1 MAINYTSDMV
11 SLMKDRYSANPT
23 RETVEELAEELD
35 KSIKS
40 VIGKLSREGVYQ
52 KTEYLTKES
61 KVCFEVARRNINNQP
76 ATRGVQMRIC
86 KITRKGIQEYA
97 EVMGLTDTPTGVKA
111 RLRFPDGTRDLVS
124 TTQIRMLQDKDLE
137 KLGVGKLS
145 RKLWGS

>member
-1 MAINYTSDMV
+1 
-11 SLMKDRYSANPT
+11 
-23 RETVEELAEELD
+23 
-35 KSIKS
+35 
-40 VIGKLSREGVYQ
+40 
-52 KTEYLTKES
+52 
-61 KVCFEVARRNINNQP
+61 
-76 ATRGVQMRIC
+76 MRIC
-86 KITRKGIQEYA
+86 KGDFGKHGMYA

>member
-1 MAINYTSDMV
+1 
-11 SLMKDRYSANPT
+11 
-23 RETVEELAEELD
+23 
-35 KSIKS
+35 
-40 VIGKLSREGVYQ
+40 
-52 KTEYLTKES
+52 
-61 KVCFEVARRNINNQP
+61 
-76 ATRGVQMRIC
+76 MRIC
-86 KITRKGIQEYA
+86 KITRKAIQEYA